1 LVYQSSKG
9 IWRDQP
15 FELKLGRFRGAFRN
29 RGFVLRQTNESTS
42 EQVPDFERSGHASR
56 HRVWRFHNTSFPL
69 WSKYAASSFL
79 SKCKTEVCNRLSGWL
94 GSCCRQAHS
103 LSYPSSLGRKCQPER
118 S

>member
-1 LVYQSSKG
+1 MKTGNASPVMQNRIAGLFRKASKHCIEHFVPSPLVYQSSKG

-56 HRVWRFHNTSFPL
+56 HSVGVSIIRAFR
-69 WSKYAASSFL
+69 
-79 SKCKTEVCNRLSGWL
+79 C
-94 GSCCRQAHS
+94 
-103 LSYPSSLGRKCQPER
+103 GRKTQPAP
-118 S
+118 SHL